1 MAESTPRDAHQR
13 YAALLEQIAAD
24 APLSETLDALA
35 RYVEDE
41 LPGASASVLLLD
53 DDGVHVRTAAAPRL
67 PPAYSAAI
75 DGAAIGP
82 NAGSCGTAAYERAP
96 VMVEDIEV
104 DPRWDAYR
112 PLARAHGLRACWST
126 PILSRRRLGP
136 NAVLGTFAVYYLA
149 PRAPDDHAREVL
161 ARAEF
166 VACIAI
172 EADRAQAA
180 LRERE
185 AEFRAFVDHASD
197 AFFVQEGG
205 TGTVLDVNLQ
215 ACQSLGYT
223 RAELIGAAPS
233 LFDGAARGAMMEE
246 LQRRLDAGGAV
257 TFDSIYTRKDGSTF
271 PVEVRIRMFTSR
283 GRPVGL
289 ALVRDVTARRALE
302 EQLQQAQK
310 MEAIGRL
317 AGGVAHDFNNL
328 LTVING
334 YAEGLLADLPAGA
347 AREDVAVIRD
357 AGNRAAALTAQL
369 LAFSRRTIIAP
380 RPINLTA
387 MVARLARMFERVLG
401 ERVTLV
407 TDLAAGLP
415 TVMADGGQLE
425 QVLLNLVVN
434 AKDAMSAGGTLTI
447 ATSERASTLLGR
459 QVCLVVEDTGEGM
472 PEDVRARVFE
482 PFFTTKPQGQ
492 GSGLG
497 LATVYGIVRQ
507 AGGYV
512 QVESRV
518 GHGSRFTVSLPA
530 SDAVEVAVTRAGA
543 TQVDGAEVV
552 LVVEDEESVRRLIVR
567 GLEQHG
573 YRVLAAADGAAALK
587 LEAAHATPI
596 DLLITDVL
604 MPGMT
609 GRELADAVKQ
619 RRPTIQVLFISGYT
633 DDEVLRHGV
642 VIGKDAFF
650 HKPFTPLGLLTKVR
664 DVLDRGG
671 ARGYGA
677 ASPPSLSR

>member
-1 MAESTPRDAHQR
+1 MSVSTSRDAHQR

-24 APLSETLDALA
+24 APLPDTLDALA

-41 LPGASASVLLLD
+41 LPGAIASVLLLD
-53 DDGVHVRTAAAPRL
+53 ADGAHLRTAAGPGL
-67 PPAYSAAI
+67 PAAYSAAI
-75 DGAAIGP
+75 DGVAIGP
-82 NAGSCGTAAYERAP
+82 SVGSCGTAAYERAP
-96 VMVEDIEV
+96 VMVEDIET

-112 PLARAHGLRACWST
+112 GLARAHGLRACWST

-136 NAVLGTFAVYYLA
+136 HPVLGTFAVYYRA
-149 PRAPDDHAREVL
+149 PRAPDADARGVL

-172 EADRAQAA
+172 EADRAVAA

-185 AEFRAFVDHASD
+185 AEFRTFVDHAGD
-197 AFFVQEGG
+197 AFFVQAGG
-205 TGTVLDVNLQ
+205 TGTVVDVNLQ
-215 ACQSLGYT
+215 ACESLGYT
-223 RAELIGAAPS
+223 RDELIGAAPT
-233 LFDGAARGAMMEE
+233 LFDVAAHGAMMAE
-246 LQRRLDAGGAV
+246 LKRRLETGGAV
-257 TFDSIYTRKDGSTF
+257 TFDSTHTRKDGSTF
-271 PVEVRIRMFTSR
+271 PVEVRIRTFTSR
-283 GRPVGL
+283 GRRFGL

-334 YAEGLLADLPAGA
+334 YAEGLLADLPAGP
-347 AREDVAVIRD
+347 ARDDVAVIRD

-380 RPINLTA
+380 RPVDLTA
-387 MVARLARMFERVLG
+387 TVARLARMFERVLG
-401 ERVTLV
+401 ERITLV

-434 AKDAMSAGGTLTI
+434 ARDAMPAGGTLTI
-447 ATSERASTLLGR
+447 ATRERTSTLLGR
-459 QVCLVVEDTGEGM
+459 QVCLAVEDTGEGM

-497 LATVYGIVRQ
+497 LATVYGIVKQ

-530 SDAVEVAVTRAGA
+530 SDAVEAAPPHPGV
-543 TQVDGAEVV
+543 TQVRGAEVV
-552 LVVEDEESVRRLIVR
+552 LLVEDEEGVRRLIAR

-573 YRVLAAADGAAALK
+573 YQVLAAADGAAALR
-587 LEAAHATPI
+587 LEAAHPAPI
-596 DLLITDVL
+596 HLLITDVL

-609 GRELADAVKQ
+609 GRQLADAIKA
-619 RRPTIQVLFISGYT
+619 RRAAIKVLFVSGYT

-642 VIGKDAFF
+642 VIGTDAFF

-664 DVLDRGG
+664 EVLDP
-671 ARGYGA
+671 A
-677 ASPPSLSR
+677 

>member
-1 MAESTPRDAHQR
+1 MAASTPRDAHQR

-24 APLSETLDALA
+24 APLPETLDALA

-67 PPAYSAAI
+67 PAAYSAAI
-75 DGAAIGP
+75 DGMAIGP
-82 NAGSCGTAAYERAP
+82 GVGSCGTAAFERAP

-104 DPRWDAYR
+104 DPRWAAFR
-112 PLARAHGLRACWST
+112 SLARAHGLRACWST
-126 PILSRRRLGP
+126 PVLSRRRLGP
-136 NAVLGTFAVYYLA
+136 HAVLGTFAVYYRA
-149 PRAPDDHAREVL
+149 PRAPDAHALEVL

-197 AFFVQEGG
+197 AFFVHAGG
-205 TGTVLDVNLQ
+205 TGTVVDVNLQ

-223 RAELIGAAPS
+223 RDELIGAAPA
-233 LFDGAARGAMMEE
+233 LFDAVTRGAAMPE
-246 LQRRLDAGGAV
+246 LQRRLDAGGSV
-257 TFDSIYTRKDGSTF
+257 TFDSIHTRKDGSTF

-283 GRPVGL
+283 GRPFGL

-347 AREDVAVIRD
+347 ARDDVAVIRD

-401 ERVTLV
+401 ERITLV

-434 AKDAMSAGGTLTI
+434 AKDAMPAGGTLTI
-447 ATSERASTLLGR
+447 ATSERASALLGR

-518 GHGSRFTVSLPA
+518 GHGSQFTVSLPA
-530 SDAVEVAVTRAGA
+530 SDAVEVPVARSGA
-543 TQVDGAEVV
+543 TQVSGAEVV
-552 LVVEDEESVRRLIVR
+552 LVVEDEEGVRRLIVR
-567 GLEQHG
+567 GLEEHG
-573 YRVLAAADGAAALK
+573 YRVLAAADGAAALQ
-587 LEAAHATPI
+587 LEAAHAGPI
-596 DLLITDVL
+596 ELLITDVL

-609 GRELADAVKQ
+609 GREVADAVKR
-619 RRPTIQVLFISGYT
+619 RRPAIHVLFISGYT

-642 VIGKDAFF
+642 VVGKDAFF
-650 HKPFTPLGLLTKVR
+650 QKPFTPLGLLAKVR

-671 ARGYGA
+671 AGG
-677 ASPPSLSR
+677 